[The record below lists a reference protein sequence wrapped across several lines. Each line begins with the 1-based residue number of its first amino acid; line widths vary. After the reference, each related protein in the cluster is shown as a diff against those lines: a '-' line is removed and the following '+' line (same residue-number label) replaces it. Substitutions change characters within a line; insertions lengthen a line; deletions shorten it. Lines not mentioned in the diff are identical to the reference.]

1 MKTSNKI
8 LLISG
13 SSLIGIVIV
22 FMLIFRL
29 TLGNSI
35 VTERLKDSDQS
46 TVFREF
52 PLAGFTS
59 IEVSGQWEVELISG
73 DTIQVKVKGPGDLV
87 ESLSVKKRART
98 LILSTDK
105 KWRHSKRKV
114 TALITMPSLSDLRLN
129 GLVSL
134 ELKGF
139 TSEHLTINT
148 SGVTSIMGKGNHI
161 RNLNLTGKG
170 VSNLNL
176 RQNSVINADLNYKG
190 VYKIELS
197 MAGGE
202 LTGKIK
208 GVGKV
213 IYNGEVRKESIRKE
227 GPNKVIREHEI

>member
-8 LLISG
+8 LLISS
-13 SSLIGIVIV
+13 SSLIGMVIV
-22 FMLIFRL
+22 FLLIFRL

-35 VTERLKDSDQS
+35 TTERPKDSDKP

-59 IEVSGQWEVELISG
+59 IEVSGHWEVALTRGE
-73 DTIQVKVKGPGDLV
+73 TTQVEVKAPEDV
-87 ESLSVKKRART
+87 MENLSVEKQGAA
-98 LILSTDK
+98 LILRTDK
-105 KWRHSKRKV
+105 KWRPSPGKV
-114 TALITMPSLSDLRLN
+114 TALIALPSLSDLRLS

-134 ELKGF
+134 ELSGF
-139 TSEHLTINT
+139 SSESLTVYT
-148 SGVTSIMGKGNHI
+148 TGSTSITGTGNHI
-161 RNLNLTGKG
+161 NNLRLKG
-170 VSNLNL
+170 EGLSNLNL
-176 RQNSVINADLNYKG
+176 RQNSVINADLRYEG

-213 IYNGEVRKESIRKE
+213 IYDGEVRKESILKD
-227 GPNKVIREHEI
+227 GPCKVIRE